1 MFRFMSS
8 ESNSKGKQRQQD
20 ADPQLQVHVQTEVH
34 SNHPPTESQGSQ
46 ALDDTSSLSTTPS
59 NPKRPLPPGL
69 RVPTHPYPYWQ
80 NHTPASSSQSSLE
93 SPKTPSQVSWL
104 GGPGGTSVTR
114 AASSAPNLLPHHF
127 PPPPPTSPPANV
139 PRARTLQPSKSSHSL
154 RVPVQECFGQPLS
167 PIVEQDYL
175 SPEKRTVS
183 LPSSPDGS
191 GSRAS
196 GTTGTMMTPTSVV
209 AMYSAR
215 PTPTTPVA
223 PPQFVRRREDS
234 LTGDSSRSSPV
245 YSNFL
250 SRPLNRTIS
259 MSSTRTHQSGNSLSA
274 TPPVIPPLD
283 LRPAFPGP
291 LPSDTILS
299 RDIADEGLGIPDD
312 ASTKRE
318 SFVTARSAAAVR
330 ESRYSAML
338 LEPDHEPVDDQE
350 FPLSRTAESS
360 KSSPEHQQGTP
371 QLPPVTHTP
380 VFPRPS
386 SRTSTYPP
394 SYSLPQPNVDHRINH
409 GRTDTPSQRDS
420 VRSMSSSFI
429 DRRFAESELYFGSHT
444 ECSSARQA
452 NEKWSKHTEKSD
464 TARTLFWLGFIA
476 PWCWLI
482 GGWLVKAKSNNSHS
496 RSGSMI
502 PLWTGKNVRTV
513 DSFRMQPLHH
523 GYPFV
528 APSVQSLMPPSYSR
542 GMHSTHPRG
551 PFLMARSPWIRRCRV
566 AAAVSGV
573 VIMLLFIAALVV
585 VGKSS

>member
-1 MFRFMSS
+1 M
-8 ESNSKGKQRQQD
+8 
-20 ADPQLQVHVQTEVH
+20 
-34 SNHPPTESQGSQ
+34 
-46 ALDDTSSLSTTPS
+46 
-59 NPKRPLPPGL
+59 
-69 RVPTHPYPYWQ
+69 
-80 NHTPASSSQSSLE
+80 
-93 SPKTPSQVSWL
+93 
-104 GGPGGTSVTR
+104 
-114 AASSAPNLLPHHF
+114 
-127 PPPPPTSPPANV
+127 
-139 PRARTLQPSKSSHSL
+139 
-154 RVPVQECFGQPLS
+154 
-167 PIVEQDYL
+167 

-183 LPSSPDGS
+183 LPSSPNGS
-191 GSRAS
+191 GSRTS
-196 GTTGTMMTPTSVV
+196 GTTGTMMTPISPSMMTPTSAV

-215 PTPTTPVA
+215 PTPTPTTTPVA
-223 PPQFVRRREDS
+223 PPQFARRREDS
-234 LTGDSSRSSPV
+234 LTGDSPRSSPV

-291 LPSDTILS
+291 LPSDTLLS

-338 LEPDHEPVDDQE
+338 LEPDHEPLDDQE
-350 FPLSRTAESS
+350 IPSSRTAESS
-360 KSSPEHQQGTP
+360 KNSPEHQQEIP
-371 QLPPVTHTP
+371 QLPPLPPAIHVPLLT
-380 VFPRPS
+380 RPQ

-394 SYSLPQPNVDHRINH
+394 SYSLPRPNVDHRANH
-409 GRTDTPSQRDS
+409 GGIDTPSQRDS

-429 DRRFAESELYFGSHT
+429 DRRFAESEPYFGSHT

-452 NEKWSKHTEKSD
+452 NEKWVKHAEKSD

-482 GGWLVKAKSNNSHS
+482 GGWLVKAKNNNSYS
-496 RSGSMI
+496 RGGSMM
-502 PLWTGKNVRTV
+502 PLWTGKSARTV
-513 DSFRMQPLHH
+513 DSFKMQPLHH

-542 GMHSTHPRG
+542 GMYSTHPRG

-566 AAAVSGV
+566 AAAVSGI
-573 VIMLLFIAALVV
+573 VIMLLFIVALVV
-585 VGKSS
+585 VGRSS